1 MCLTLFQLKNPF
13 SRHYR
18 SSCFLSTYVWVQS
31 APWDSCCC
39 CFSCCFTEL
48 WKLEERSYS
57 SSNDDQD
64 SFIQVSRTTTSYEER
79 RFPSEWIK
87 AEAADFSLKLSSN
100 ECIVFLLPLPPYTG
114 LHSKMTFQKNKTPL
128 KNSKKTE
135 RENFDVSTSSTIF
148 QGYILIHVCVC
159 HGEKKQH
166 TAGRQE
172 SLVVVAMALLD
183 GEREREAPE
192 IGSKAAV

>member
-100 ECIVFLLPLPPYTG
+100 ECIVFLFPLPPCTQRW
-114 LHSKMTFQKNKTPL
+114 LF
-128 KNSKKTE
+128 KKTKPLWRIPKRPKE
-135 RENFDVSTSSTIF
+135 KILTLVQVLLFFKATSLF
-148 QGYILIHVCVC
+148 MCVC